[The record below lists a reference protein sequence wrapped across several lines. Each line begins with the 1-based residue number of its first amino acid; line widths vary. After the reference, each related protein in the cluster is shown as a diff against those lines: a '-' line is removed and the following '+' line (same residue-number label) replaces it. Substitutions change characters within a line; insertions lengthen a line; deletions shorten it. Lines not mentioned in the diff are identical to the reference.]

1 MDEEPED
8 PDSLP
13 VQCCDHGSDIS
24 CPDKTGFF
32 KVDNL
37 FSELKTEYD
46 KLVARTNLG
55 IGTD

>member
-1 MDEEPED
+1 M
-8 PDSLP
+8 
-13 VQCCDHGSDIS
+13 
-24 CPDKTGFF
+24 
-32 KVDNL
+32 VDNL